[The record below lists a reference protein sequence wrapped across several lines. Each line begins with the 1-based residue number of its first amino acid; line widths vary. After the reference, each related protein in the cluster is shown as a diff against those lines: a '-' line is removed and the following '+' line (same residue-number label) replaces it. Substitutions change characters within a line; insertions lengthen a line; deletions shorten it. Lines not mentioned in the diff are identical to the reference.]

1 MTNLV
6 QHKQIQ
12 IKQQSYIENPCN
24 KFFQYFFFSFS
35 SESTWT
41 VWQIYIN
48 KVNIFLQQRVVY
60 PLQILKVIQKDILL
74 SAWFYVST
82 TKLVCTYQ

>member
-24 KFFQYFFFSFS
+24 KFFQYFFFHFPLNLLGLFGK
-35 SESTWT
+35 
-41 VWQIYIN
+41 YI
-48 KVNIFLQQRVVY
+48 
-60 PLQILKVIQKDILL
+60 
-74 SAWFYVST
+74 
-82 TKLVCTYQ
+82 